1 MRKVLFLSVM
11 LGLSFNSFAKS
22 VKYSAPHFDKQ
33 EYWLPEVNEDAI
45 IKRIKTSEKKRKP
58 ANSMMVDESMMS
70 SELKSIEKRI
80 HAIKTSEEYSTLFAE
95 LNEKYDTYPKD
106 VQFYIAQVLPM
117 KAFRGIFYRVRPLFE
132 RNSKFIHSNALTFV
146 KSLSAKANIYL
157 PYEHVDAAYQFVSSP
172 YYTSKDSL
180 VGTFSSEQEVQTFVA
195 KEIIPLIRLSAQR
208 LEKLDLT
215 EPVVW
220 DQRIL
225 YGKDTFQ
232 DGINRFKLIGELE
245 KNIALSAVYGT
256 LSQLSTVMAYNL
268 SNTLKMYKDVGVL
281 FGFDGFGLFNTID
294 GVSAEKVSRVIRK
307 SEYQQTGTL
316 LEGGKEWMMFAY
328 QASQKSVK
336 RMNLA
341 WEQSSTERKEEG
353 LYMANT
359 GFFNVSR
366 EKVNENINIIN
377 RVVFS
382 SGVETLRSAVTGEM
396 IQLNY
401 SELYK
406 NPPMDLKAFLPTRFE
421 KESKVSR
428 KVSSGVG
435 MGQTLTYRNYS
446 EGTATSYN
454 LQTFKSYV
462 PSIKTQDDVYRS
474 IRVLSHIQGNW
485 LTLR

>member
-1 MRKVLFLSVM
+1 MLKVTLLSLI
-11 LGLSFNSFAKS
+11 LGFSFNSFAKTG
-22 VKYSAPHFDKQ
+22 KYSAPHFDKQ
-33 EYWLPEVNEDAI
+33 QYWLPEVNEDAI

-58 ANSMMVDESMMS
+58 ANAMMIDESMMS
-70 SELKSIEKRI
+70 AELKSIEKRI
-80 HAIKTSEEYSTLFAE
+80 HAIKTSEEYSELFAE

-132 RNSKFIHSNALTFV
+132 KNSRFIHSNALTFV
-146 KSLSAKANIYL
+146 KSLSTKANTYL
-157 PYEHVDAAYQFVSSP
+157 PYEHVNAAYEFVSSP
-172 YYTSKDSL
+172 YYASKDAL

-208 LEKLDLT
+208 LENLDLT

-245 KNIALSAVYGT
+245 KNIALSAAYGS
-256 LSQLSTVMAYNL
+256 LSQLSTLMAYNL

-281 FGFDGFGLFNTID
+281 FGFDGFGLFNNID
-294 GVSAEKVSRVIRK
+294 GVSAEKVAKVIRK
-307 SEYQQTGTL
+307 SDYQKTGTL
-316 LEGGKEWMMFAY
+316 LDGGKEWMMYAY

-336 RMNLA
+336 RMNVA
-341 WEQSSTERKEEG
+341 WEQTSSERKEEG
-353 LYMANT
+353 FYMVNT

-366 EKVNENINIIN
+366 EKMNENINIIN

-406 NPPMDLKAFLPTRFE
+406 NPPTDLKSFLPTDFE
-421 KESKVSR
+421 RENKVSR
-428 KVSSGVG
+428 KISSGVG
-435 MGQTLTYRNYS
+435 MGQMITYRNFS
-446 EGTATSYN
+446 DGSATSYN
-454 LQTFKSYV
+454 LQSFKSYV
-462 PSIKTQDDVYRS
+462 PSIKTQDDVNRS
-474 IRVLSHIQGNW
+474 LRVLSHIQGNW